1 MRDTIKITAVGK
13 YDVGTVFK
21 VKHRYEKEYSEFIV
35 IETEPSDWSEDAVN
49 IVAEK
54 LKWK

>member
-54 LKWK
+54 LK